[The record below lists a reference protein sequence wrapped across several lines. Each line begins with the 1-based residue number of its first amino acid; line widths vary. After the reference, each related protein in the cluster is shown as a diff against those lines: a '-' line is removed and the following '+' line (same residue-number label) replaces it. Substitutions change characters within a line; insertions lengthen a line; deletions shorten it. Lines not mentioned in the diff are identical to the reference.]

1 MRIKLYLPL
10 FILLFGIGCSSA
22 TFDYHVATSDS
33 SNDFVIILHGLR
45 GKSAS
50 FVKLEQALL
59 EQGLNVCRIDYPSKD
74 DSIQAL
80 ANTAIS
86 AAMMRCERAG
96 SDTLFFI
103 AHSMGAILLRYYL
116 QEHDVPKLAGVVLLS
131 PPNHGIELIDA
142 FEWSR
147 LFRQF
152 NGPAGMQLSA
162 KENAFIQSLEKPDYA
177 VGVIMS
183 KKSINPI
190 ASAFI
195 PGKDDGR
202 VSIESAKLD
211 GMTDFVLVNS
221 NHHVVMKKQET
232 IDHIIAFIKTGRFD
246 R

>member
-1 MRIKLYLPL
+1 MQIKIYLPL
-10 FILLFGIGCSSA
+10 FIFLFCVGCSAA

-59 EQGLNVCRIDYPSKD
+59 EQGLNVCRIDYPSKNGT
-74 DSIQAL
+74 IQAL
-80 ANTAIS
+80 ADNAIAEAIS
-86 AAMMRCERAG
+86 RCERAN

-103 AHSMGAILLRYYL
+103 AHSMGAILVRYFL
-116 QEHDVPKLAGVVLLS
+116 QEHHVHNLGSVVLLS
-131 PPNHGIELIDA
+131 PPNHGIELIDT
-142 FEWSR
+142 FDGCR

-152 NGPAGMQLSA
+152 NGPAGMQMGA
-162 KENAFIQSLEKPDYA
+162 REDGFIQDLKKPDYA

-221 NHHVVMKKQET
+221 NHQVVMKKQET
-232 IDHIIAFIKTGRFD
+232 IDHIISFIQTGRFD